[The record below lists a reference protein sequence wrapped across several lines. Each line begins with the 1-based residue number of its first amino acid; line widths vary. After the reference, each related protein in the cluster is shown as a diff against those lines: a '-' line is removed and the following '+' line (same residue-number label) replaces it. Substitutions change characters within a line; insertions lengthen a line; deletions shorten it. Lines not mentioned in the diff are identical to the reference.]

1 MNSDGSFS
9 FAVGV
14 MDAEDEDVNSILQV
28 GNIYYEDNDPIE
40 EPPEEIQLTVETY
53 GNVYGSADSWNM
65 STDSGAIDQYYLENG
80 LNLGYGTLDNSL
92 ESISDTGIKQA
103 INATEGS
110 GILATATAQSGDII
124 SFNYTFSPMIIHLT
138 KIFRLYQS
146 MVVPKILLQSGSK

>member
-92 ESISDTGIKQA
+92 DSISDTGIKQA

-110 GILATATAQSGDII
+110 NLLRQLPNQGTLFRLTIHSR
-124 SFNYTFSPMIIHLT
+124 PMIIHLT

-146 MVVPKILLQSGSK
+146 MALPKILLQLGSM

>member
-53 GNVYGSADSWNM
+53 EMY
-65 STDSGAIDQYYLENG
+65 IY
-80 LNLGYGTLDNSL
+80 
-92 ESISDTGIKQA
+92 
-103 INATEGS
+103 
-110 GILATATAQSGDII
+110 
-124 SFNYTFSPMIIHLT
+124 
-138 KIFRLYQS
+138 
-146 MVVPKILLQSGSK
+146 